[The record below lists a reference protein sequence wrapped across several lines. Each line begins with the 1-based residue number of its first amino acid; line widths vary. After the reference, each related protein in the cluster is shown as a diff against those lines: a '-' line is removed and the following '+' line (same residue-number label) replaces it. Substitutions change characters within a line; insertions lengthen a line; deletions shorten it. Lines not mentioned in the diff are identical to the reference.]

1 MVAIRGAAAA
11 DQVAGRL
18 VAEASDMVVCI
29 ECLDKHLRAIESHA
43 GAITDVI
50 GLLGIVPLMR
60 CSGATAAFKTRF
72 SALGFLNGMDGS
84 ATGQADLP
92 HQRRAS

>member
-1 MVAIRGAAAA
+1 MVAIRGAAVA

-18 VAEASDMVVCI
+18 VAEASDMVSALNIWISTFVP
-29 ECLDKHLRAIESHA
+29 LSHTPTQLPA
-43 GAITDVI
+43 LSDT
-50 GLLGIVPLMR
+50 GIVPLMR

-72 SALGFLNGMDGS
+72 SALGFLNGMDGP
-84 ATGQADLP
+84 ATGQVDLP